1 MTTLAIRN
9 AFIRALRTFAQSFVG
24 VLLATWA
31 GNSLTGLADIA
42 LLDKAAAAGV
52 IAVLAL
58 VMNLLESATNDPL
71 PKG

>member
-1 MTTLAIRN
+1 MNLALKN
-9 AFIRALRTFAQSFVG
+9 ALIRAIRTFAQSFVG
-24 VLLATWA
+24 VILATWA
-31 GNSLTGLADIA
+31 GGSLTGLADIT

-58 VMNLLESATNDPL
+58 IMNLLESATNNPL